1 MVRWSHYGL
10 CWYSAF
16 IFLTDVVAGDFRQCL
31 PIIPKASRPEIT
43 AATISNASFWKD
55 VTIMRLT
62 LNMCLLAQARV
73 MSHLEHE
80 YTQNFAKWLLD
91 VGNGDLNDQDNIAL
105 PSGMLLAV

>member
-16 IFLTDVVAGDFRQCL
+16 ILLTDLLVGDFRQCL
-31 PIIPKASRPEIT
+31 PVIPKGSRPEIT

-62 LNMCLLAQARV
+62 LNMRLLAQA
-73 MSHLEHE
+73 HLMTPLQHE
-80 YTQNFAKWLLD
+80 YIQNFAKWLLD
-91 VGNGDLNDQDNIAL
+91 VGNGDLNDQDEIAL
-105 PSGMLLAV
+105 PSGMLLVL